1 VSDFDAFERASW
13 ARQAGAYFVS
23 CRPITDRLIDPLL
36 DAARVSAG
44 SRVLDIGS
52 GPGDVAA
59 RAAERG
65 AIVVG
70 LDFAEAMVTLASH
83 AHAGLTFIVGD
94 AAAPPF
100 ADRSFDAIVGNF
112 TFHHLPHQRQ
122 ALAAWRRLLRP
133 GGWLALTAWDA
144 PAANRLMG
152 LFVDAVAAVGGV
164 QPLDVPI
171 GPPMTATD
179 DAYHEALQ
187 AAGFD
192 PTTVGTI
199 RFTLQLSTKDA
210 LWNRMLLSSVRTAAM
225 VADQPPGV
233 RERIREVFDRL
244 ADMYMTPE
252 GLAVPVSV
260 KLITGTMQAL
270 PKVAQEHHE
279 RLMRHVDQMPAV
291 GDLVGLAPVD
301 ELRAGIDAVLAFFT
315 DILIPHME
323 ATEHTLHPE
332 LRRLFECRDLVG
344 PMKRQHAEIRRHI
357 GRIRRIRAELD
368 AGPLSVA
375 QSAALRRDV
384 FRLYAELKV
393 HLAEEQQCLPIV
405 GHSVTPDRAEALAV
419 AMEHAGTDLT

>member
-1 VSDFDAFERASW
+1 VVEFETFEKAGWERRA
-13 ARQAGAYFVS
+13 GPYFVS

-44 SRVLDIGS
+44 SRVLDIGT

-70 LDFAEAMVTLASH
+70 LDFAEAMVTLASRTH
-83 AHAGLTFIVGD
+83 PGLTFVVGD

-112 TFHHLPHQRQ
+112 TFHHLSRQRQ

-133 GGWLALTAWDA
+133 GGLLALTAWDA

-152 LFVDAVAAVGGV
+152 LFVDAVAAVEAAPPV
-164 QPLDVPI
+164 DIPI
-171 GPPMTATD
+171 GPPMAIDD

-187 AAGFD
+187 VAGYD

-199 RFTLQLSTKDA
+199 RFTLQLSTRDA
-210 LWNRMLLSSVRTAAM
+210 LWTRMLASSLRTAAM
-225 VADQPPGV
+225 VASQPPGV
-233 RERIREVFDRL
+233 RARIREAFDRL
-244 ADMYMTPE
+244 AEAYTTPD

-260 KLITGTMQAL
+260 KLITGAMQAL
-270 PKVAQEHHE
+270 PKVTREHHE

-291 GDLVGLAPVD
+291 GDLVGNAPVD
-301 ELRAGIDAVLAFFT
+301 ELRPRLDEVLVFLT
-315 DILIPHME
+315 DLLLPHME
-323 ATEHTLHPE
+323 ATEHILYPE
-332 LRRLFECRDLVG
+332 LQRLFECRDLLD
-344 PMKRQHAEIRRHI
+344 PMRREHAEIRDHI
-357 GRIRRIRAELD
+357 VEIRRIRALFD
-368 AGPLSVA
+368 AGPPAAA
-375 QSAALRRDV
+375 QMASLRRV
-384 FRLYAELKV
+384 IFQLFAELKV

-405 GHSVTPDRAEALAV
+405 EHSVPPDRAEALAD
-419 AMEHAGTDLT
+419 AMEHAGIEPA

>member
-1 VSDFDAFERASW
+1 MSEFEALERSGW
-13 ARQAGAYFVS
+13 ARRAGAYFVS

-70 LDFAEAMVTLASH
+70 LDFAEAMVTLASR

-133 GGWLALTAWDA
+133 GGWLALTVWDA

-152 LFVDAVAAVGGV
+152 LFVDAVEAVGV
-164 QPLDVPI
+164 VHPPEVTI
-171 GPPMTATD
+171 GPPMAATD
-179 DAYHEALQ
+179 DAYHEELQ
-187 AAGFD
+187 AVGFD

-210 LWNRMLLSSVRTAAM
+210 LWSRMLASSVRTAAM
-225 VADQPPGV
+225 VVSQPPEV
-233 RERIREVFDRL
+233 RERIREAFDRL
-244 ADMYMTPE
+244 ADGYMTPE

-260 KLITGTMQAL
+260 KLITGAMQAL
-270 PKVAQEHHE
+270 PKVTGEHHE

-301 ELRAGIDAVLAFFT
+301 ELRARVDEVLAFLT
-315 DILIPHME
+315 GILIPHME
-323 ATEHTLHPE
+323 ATELTLHPE
-332 LRRLFECRDLVG
+332 LQRLFECRDLVG
-344 PMKRQHAEIRRHI
+344 PMKRHHAEIRRHI
-357 GRIRRIRAELD
+357 GEIRSVRAQLD
-368 AGPLSVA
+368 AGPLSA
-375 QSAALRRDV
+375 GQEMALRRV
-384 FRLYAELKV
+384 IFGLYAELKV
-393 HLAEEQQCLPIV
+393 HLSEEQRCLPIV

-419 AMEHAGTDLT
+419 AMEHAGTDVT

>member
-1 VSDFDAFERASW
+1 MSEFEVLERAGW
-13 ARQAGAYFVS
+13 QRQADAYFVS
-23 CRPITDRLIDPLL
+23 CRPITDRLIEPLL

-44 SRVLDIGS
+44 SRMLDIGS

-70 LDFAEAMVTLASH
+70 LDFAEAMVTLASRTH
-83 AHAGLTFIVGD
+83 TGLTFVVGD

-122 ALAAWRRLLRP
+122 ALTAWRRLLRP

-152 LFVDAVAAVGGV
+152 LFVDAVAAVGAAH
-164 QPLDVPI
+164 PLEVPT

-187 AAGFD
+187 AVGFD
-192 PTTVGTI
+192 PTTVGTV

-210 LWNRMLLSSVRTAAM
+210 LWSRMLASSVRTAAM
-225 VADQPPGV
+225 VAEQPPEV
-233 RERIREVFDRL
+233 RERIREAFDRL
-244 ADMYMTPE
+244 ADGYMTPD

-260 KLITGTMQAL
+260 KLITGAMQAL
-270 PKVAQEHHE
+270 PKVTREHHD
-279 RLMRHVDQMPAV
+279 RIMGHVDQMPAV
-291 GDLVGLAPVD
+291 GDLVGLAPID
-301 ELRAGIDAVLAFFT
+301 ELRSRVDGVLAFLT
-315 DILIPHME
+315 GLLVPHME
-323 ATEHTLHPE
+323 ATEQTLHPE
-332 LRRLFECRDLVG
+332 LQRLFECRDSLG
-344 PMKRQHAEIRRHI
+344 PMKRQHAEIRSHI
-357 GRIRRIRAELD
+357 GEIRRIRTQLA
-368 AGPLSVA
+368 AGPPSTA
-375 QSAALRRDV
+375 QAAALRRV
-384 FRLYAELKV
+384 IFRLYADLKV

-405 GHSVTPDRAEALAV
+405 EHSVTPDRAEALAA
-419 AMEHAGTDLT
+419 AMEHAGTERT